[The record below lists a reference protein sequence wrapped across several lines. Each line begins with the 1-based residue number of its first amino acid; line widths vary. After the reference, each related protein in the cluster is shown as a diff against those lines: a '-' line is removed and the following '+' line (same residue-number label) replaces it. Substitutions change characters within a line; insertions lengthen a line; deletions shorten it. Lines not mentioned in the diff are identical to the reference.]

1 MSWVDDILKRLG
13 VGDRRPMQS
22 RPTSSATVSLPLPSA
37 TAPRPAPESDALP
50 SFPRFQSTAA
60 DQVDPRRIDTFGA
73 VRVKLRKAFTPSQPI
88 TDRQMFAGRTG
99 AMAAIIRAIEDQRL
113 HVVIHGERGVG
124 KTSTLNVLTQAARE
138 ARYLVIYVSCG
149 AGSTF
154 DEVFR
159 AVAAQIPLMYHSAHG
174 PTAAAAERG
183 GTVLDLVPEG
193 PVTTRLAGEIF
204 AKIVGTRILV
214 ILDEFDRAESAPFR
228 TAIGELM
235 KDLSDRSVRVQLVIA
250 GVAANLT
257 ELLEHIP
264 SIQRNVFAMQLPKM
278 TADEVRIL
286 VAKGGESSGLTFEP
300 EAVDKVVKLGAG
312 FPYLASL
319 ISHHAGLTA
328 LDAQRLVVTRQDVDA
343 AADAA
348 LVELKGRVSRRSQLQ
363 IQDAM
368 SHAALAPLGALAAA
382 ALATGGKFNADD
394 VTRAPG
400 SASEHDTRLR
410 LMQSLAAEA
419 VLIQGA
425 EDEYGRRYRFI
436 EQSVPAYLWLLS
448 ERARDADGPTLF

>member
-1 MSWVDDILKRLG
+1 MRRVTGGGAPVDRTPILLKAA
-13 VGDRRPMQS
+13 
-22 RPTSSATVSLPLPSA
+22 SAGE
-37 TAPRPAPESDALP
+37 APVDGGRAEAAPAD
-50 SFPRFQSTAA
+50 FPRFQSTAG
-60 DQVDPRRIDTFGA
+60 DQIDPRRADEFSA
-73 VRVKLRKAFTPSQPI
+73 ARVKLRKAFTPSQPI
-88 TDRQMFAGRTG
+88 SDRQMFAGRTL
-99 AMAAIIRAIEDQRL
+99 AISSVIRAIEDQRV

-124 KTSTLNVLTQAARE
+124 KTSTLNVLAQAARE

-159 AVAAQIPLMYHSAHG
+159 VVAAQIPLMYHSAHG
-174 PTAAAAERG
+174 PTDPAAERG
-183 GTVLDLVPEG
+183 GTMADLAPEG
-193 PVTTRLAGEIF
+193 PVTTRMAGEMF

-235 KDLSDRSVRVQLVIA
+235 KDLSDRAVRVQLVIA

-264 SIQRNVFAMQLPKM
+264 SIQRNVFALQLPTM
-278 TADEVRIL
+278 TTDEVRSL
-286 VAKGGESSGLTFEP
+286 VVKGAASSGLTFEP
-300 EAVDKVVKLGAG
+300 GAIDGVVALGAG

-319 ISHHAGLTA
+319 ISHHAGLAALEAHRLTVTA
-328 LDAQRLVVTRQDVDA
+328 DDVA
-343 AADAA
+343 RAADWA
-348 LVELKGRVSRRSQLQ
+348 LVELKGRVSRRGQLQ

-382 ALATGGKFNADD
+382 ALATGGAFNAED
-394 VTRAPG
+394 VSRIPG
-400 SASEHDTRLR
+400 SAAEHDTRLR

-448 ERARDADGPTLF
+448 ERARDSDGPTLF